1 MQKQVYDKKSD
12 VLSSAQR
19 LPGRRPADFGA
30 VLSQS
35 LVLFS
40 WYVPRFKKVLKR
52 WKPFFGFSPF
62 FRHSA
67 VILFIFILFPLC
79 VKFHISCAS
88 ALDGFYSVF
97 ELAVRVPALKLVS
110 FPCRLCKLNRL
121 GLHRVNGRILTAVL
135 SAI

>member
-1 MQKQVYDKKSD
+1 MIKNRMFYLLRNVCRD
-12 VLSSAQR
+12 A
-19 LPGRRPADFGA
+19 GRRILGRSYRCPWSCSRGMYRT
-30 VLSQS
+30 LKQ
-35 LVLFS
+35 
-40 WYVPRFKKVLKR
+40 VLKR
-52 WKPFFGFSPF
+52 WKPFFGFPPF

-88 ALDGFYSVF
+88 ALDGSYSV
-97 ELAVRVPALKLVS
+97 LACTVRIPAHKLVS

-121 GLHRVNGRILTAVL
+121 GLHRVNGRVFAAVL

>member
-1 MQKQVYDKKSD
+1 MPHKHLKIHIEEMQKHPQQFFYRITQK
-12 VLSSAQR
+12 R
-19 LPGRRPADFGA
+19 CNP
-30 VLSQS
+30 S
-35 LVLFS
+35 LGCTVCITPKHS
-40 WYVPRFKKVLKR
+40 YVMLA
-52 WKPFFGFSPF
+52 FGFPPF

-110 FPCRLCKLNRL
+110 LSCRFCKFYVLC
-121 GLHRVNGRILTAVL
+121 LHRINGRVFAAVL

>member
-1 MQKQVYDKKSD
+1 MIKNRMFYLLRNVCRD
-12 VLSSAQR
+12 A
-19 LPGRRPADFGA
+19 GRRILGRSYRSPWSCSRGMYRA
-30 VLSQS
+30 
-35 LVLFS
+35 
-40 WYVPRFKKVLKR
+40 LKR
-52 WKPFFGFSPF
+52 WKPFFGFPPF

-110 FPCRLCKLNRL
+110 LPCRLCKLNRL
-121 GLHRVNGRILTAVL
+121 GLHRVNGRILAAVP

>member
-1 MQKQVYDKKSD
+1 MIKK
-12 VLSSAQR
+12 R
-19 LPGRRPADFGA
+19 GGH
-30 VLSQS
+30 
-35 LVLFS
+35 LFRIS
-40 WYVPRFKKVLKR
+40 T
-52 WKPFFGFSPF
+52 FFQ
-62 FRHSA
+62 HSA

-110 FPCRLCKLNRL
+110 LPCRLCKLNRL
-121 GLHRVNGRILTAVL
+121 GLHRVNGRILAAVP

>member
-19 LPGRRPADFGA
+19 LPGCRSADFGA

-35 LVLFS
+35 LVFPG
-40 WYVPRFKKVLKR
+40 YVLHFKKVLKR
-52 WKPFFGFSPF
+52 WKPFFGFPPF

-67 VILFIFILFPLC
+67 VILFIFILLPLC
-79 VKFHISCAS
+79 VEFHISCAS
-88 ALDGFYSVF
+88 ALDGSYSV
-97 ELAVRVPALKLVS
+97 LACTVRVPALKLVS

>member
-1 MQKQVYDKKSD
+1 MQAGGFWGD
-12 VLSSAQR
+12 LIAA
-19 LPGRRPADFGA
+19 LA
-30 VLSQS
+30 
-35 LVLFS
+35 FS
-40 WYVPRFKKVLKR
+40 GYVPRFKKVLKKVETLFR
-52 WKPFFGFSPF
+52 ISTFFQ
-62 FRHSA
+62 HSA

-79 VKFHISCAS
+79 VRFHISCAS

-121 GLHRVNGRILTAVL
+121 GLHRVNGRVFAAVL